1 MVLVVVLHE
10 VGQLGHPGELLDRLL
25 EQGRRVEHILLVGL
39 EQLVAQPAELLHQ
52 LQGLVQLLAQQR
64 LSRDVGRTVCP
75 EMERTQTNDRNV
87 KGELNR
93 DEDQWQPSHA
103 AGT

>member
-10 VGQLGHPGELLDRLL
+10 VGQLGHPGELLDQLL

-64 LSRDVGRTVCP
+64 LSRAAGRTVCA
-75 EMERTQTNDRNV
+75 ERQRTQTDDRNV